1 MEAKE
6 LERQRQLR
14 VVKSNEMIR
23 KGRFNLA
30 LVEQRIVL
38 YMISKIRPDAADFDT
53 IEFRI
58 RDFCEVCGI
67 QYRSNISALKG
78 TIKELADKSMWIQ
91 TGKGKQQTLI
101 RWIEKPYI
109 DPDCGIV
116 KIRLDRDLLPYLINL
131 KSNFTEYQLISTLAL
146 RSGYSLRLYELLKS
160 YLYIGRY
167 EISIDELKDY
177 LQVDSRYSELK
188 YFNRDVVRR
197 SLDEIN
203 RFTDIGVDCEYIRRG
218 RSISGYRFLIE
229 EDNEHQHILARAY
242 LSGKI
247 PSKREMDRELK
258 KTVEQLKGQISLFE
272 DGQGVVE

>member
-1 MEAKE
+1 MD
-6 LERQRQLR
+6 EREIEKQRHLR
-14 VVKSNEMIR
+14 VIKSNEMIR

-38 YMISKIRPDAADFDT
+38 FMISKIRPDAADFDT
-53 IEFRI
+53 IEFNI

-67 QYRSNISALKG
+67 QYRSNISALKD

-146 RSGYSLRLYELLKS
+146 RSVYSLKLYELLKS
-160 YLYIGRY
+160 YLYLGKY
-167 EISIDELKDY
+167 EITIDELKEY
-177 LQVDSRYSELK
+177 LQVDNRYGEIK

-197 SLDEIN
+197 ELDEIN
-203 RFTDIGVDCEYIRRG
+203 DYTDIEVTCEYIRRG
-218 RSISGYRFLIE
+218 KTISGYRFSIREYEDE
-229 EDNEHQHILARAY
+229 EHRHVLARAY
-242 LSGKI
+242 LSGKR
-247 PSKREMDRELK
+247 PSRHRQGLDIKKAMNEL
-258 KTVEQLKGQISLFE
+258 QGQISLFE
-272 DGQGVVE
+272 SEQGE

>member
-6 LERQRQLR
+6 LEKQRQLR

-38 YMISKIRPDAADFDT
+38 YIISKIRPDAADFDT
-53 IEFRI
+53 VEFNI
-58 RDFCEVCGI
+58 KDFCEVCGI
-67 QYRSNISALKG
+67 QYRSNISALKD
-78 TIKELADKSMWIQ
+78 TIKELADKSMWIK

-109 DPDCGIV
+109 DPDCGVV

-146 RSGYSLRLYELLKS
+146 HSGYSLRLYELLKS
-160 YLYIGRY
+160 YLYTGKY
-167 EISIDELKDY
+167 EISVEELKDY
-177 LQVDSRYSELK
+177 LQVDSRYRELK

-197 SLDEIN
+197 ALDEIN
-203 RFTDIGVDCEYIRRG
+203 DYTDIEVDCEYIRQG
-218 RSISGYRFLIE
+218 RFISGYRFLIQ
-229 EDNEHQHILARAY
+229 EDNEHRHVLTRAY
-242 LSGKI
+242 LSGKR
-247 PSKREMDRELK
+247 PSKRKMAMDYK
-258 KTVEQLKGQISLFE
+258 KAMEQLQGQISLFE
-272 DGQGVVE
+272 NEQGGEE